1 MKKGIHPDYV
11 EAKVVCS
18 CGESFDTRSTK
29 PEIHVE
35 ICSKCHPFYTGKQ
48 KFVDTGGR
56 VQKFQD
62 KWGVT
67 KEEPPEEESVALNEV
82 SPEEFEKTGR

>member
-1 MKKGIHPDYV
+1 MKKGVHPDYV

-18 CGESFDTRSTK
+18 CGENFTTRSTK
-29 PEIHVE
+29 AEIHVE

-62 KWGVT
+62 KWGVA
-67 KEEPPEEESVALNEV
+67 KEEIEPEESL
-82 SPEEFEKTGR
+82 EEPAEQQNQD